1 VWRALLAA
9 CRVHCNVEMGEHIA
23 KWVLEIDPG
32 NAVGY
37 VFYQTIL
44 LLLASGI
51 SGQTFNDIGWKGVWR
66 SSQVAPELRW
76 MMLCIYL

>member
-23 KWVLEIDPG
+23 KWVPEIDPG

-37 VFYQTIL
+37 VFYQTIM

-51 SGQTFNDIGWKGVWR
+51 SGQTFNDRGWKGVWR